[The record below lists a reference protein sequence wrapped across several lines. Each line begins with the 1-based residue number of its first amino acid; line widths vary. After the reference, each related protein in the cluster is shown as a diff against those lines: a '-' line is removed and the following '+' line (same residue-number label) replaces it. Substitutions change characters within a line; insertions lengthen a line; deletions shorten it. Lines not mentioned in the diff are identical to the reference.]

1 MSNPFLRWL
10 LGLEVIPADAEG
22 LRLVWERPW
31 PAWVWAAL
39 ALVAGFLAAWGYSRL
54 AGSRRGRVLLASTRF
69 LLVLLV
75 LLVISGPM
83 LELPRETVEEDWV
96 LMLVD
101 RSASMTIADV
111 GPDVGLAQ
119 KRVSRDEQLRRLLG
133 GHDKMWRRL
142 DEARH
147 VVWLGFHD
155 GAFELAPP
163 HAPPHAPTPPPQ
175 TPPTDTQPPLP
186 EADGTKTQSAP
197 GNLPVAL
204 DDPDGGR
211 TRLNTALEQALQRAA
226 ARALS
231 GVVIFSD
238 GRTTDPPSRASIRRL
253 RSDKV
258 GVFTVPLGS
267 PRPLGDLAIRRV
279 DAPRRAFVRDEVP
292 VVVELDQLGSRVL
305 AGGAVVS
312 LVDDTGG
319 AGRELARVELGP
331 DAEDVEHVTLT
342 AKPQLAGEAM
352 WRVVVETDPPDL
364 IADNNIETFLIELI
378 DRPLRILFVEGYP
391 RWEYRYLKN
400 LLIREPSI
408 ESSVML
414 ISADRDFAQEGNQPI
429 TRLPRS
435 PEEFAPFD
443 VVVLGDVPG
452 SFFSPEQLEMIRD
465 HVALRGAGLLW
476 IGGERYT
483 PRSYAGTVL
492 ADLLPLR
499 GSLAL
504 PVIGSPVNMTPT
516 ALADRMG
523 LLRLAGTE
531 RGGWPRELT
540 DPSAGWSLLYW
551 AQRIE
556 PGRLKPTAEVLAET
570 VRDFRGARMPL
581 VIQMRYG
588 AGQIIY
594 VATDEVWRWRYGRG
608 ELLPERFW
616 VQIMRRLGRES
627 LSGSG
632 EAATLDVS
640 PRRLTTRQV
649 MRVDLELLDARLFD
663 ETRVSVPA
671 TVETADGRSLAE
683 IELRRLDAPSPAAD
697 APTVEFAATYRPGV
711 PGQLRVRVN
720 EPTLDGLHL
729 DVPVEV
735 FAPEDELRRPD
746 TDHELLEALAAQ
758 TGGRSLPPEDV
769 DALERLLPNRSVR
782 TINPLTE
789 RIWDTPLVFGLALLL
804 LSCEWI
810 GRKVIRLI

>member
-1 MSNPFLRWL
+1 MRSPFVRWL
-10 LGLEVIPADAEG
+10 LDLDVIPADAEG

-31 PAWVWAAL
+31 PAWAWAAL
-39 ALVAGFLAAWGYSRL
+39 VLVAGFLAAWGYSRL
-54 AGSRRGRVLLASTRF
+54 AGNRHGRVLLAATRF
-69 LLVLLV
+69 LLVVLL

-83 LELPRETVEEDWV
+83 LELPRETIEEDWV

-111 GPDVGLAQ
+111 AGGDEGAPQ
-119 KRVSRDEQLRRLLG
+119 RRSRDEQLRGVLAEAG
-133 GHDKMWRRL
+133 GMWRRL
-142 DEARH
+142 DESRH
-147 VVWLGFHD
+147 VVWLGFDD
-155 GAFELAPP
+155 GAFELA
-163 HAPPHAPTPPPQ
+163 APAAAAESGDGAAGAMPVVLEA
-175 TPPTDTQPPLP
+175 
-186 EADGTKTQSAP
+186 ADGR
-197 GNLPVAL
+197 
-204 DDPDGGR
+204 R
-211 TRLNTALEQALQRAA
+211 TRLNAALEQALQRAA

-253 RSDKV
+253 RSDRV
-258 GVFTVPLGS
+258 GVYAVPLGS
-267 PRPLGDLAIRRV
+267 RQPLGDLAIRRV
-279 DAPRRAFVRDEVP
+279 EAPRRAFVRDEVP
-292 VVVELDQLGSRVL
+292 VVVELDQLG
-305 AGGAVVS
+305 AQAAAAGAVIS
-312 LVDDTGG
+312 LVDVTSG
-319 AGRELARVELGP
+319 AERELDRVELGP
-331 DAEDVEHVTLT
+331 EAEDLERVVLT
-342 AKPQLAGEAM
+342 AEPQLAGEAT
-352 WRVVVETDPPDL
+352 WRVVVRTDPADL
-364 IADNNIETFLIELI
+364 IEDNNAETFLIELI
-378 DRPLRILFVEGYP
+378 DRPLRVLFVEGYP

-400 LLIREPSI
+400 LLIRERSI

-443 VVVLGDVPG
+443 VVVLGDVAG

-483 PRSYAGTVL
+483 PRTYAGSVL

-504 PVIGSPVNMTPT
+504 PAIGSPVTMAPT
-516 ALADRMG
+516 ALAGRLG
-523 LLRLAGTE
+523 LLRLTGDGET
-531 RGGWPRELT
+531 GWPRELM
-540 DPSAGWSLLYW
+540 DPDTGWSLLYW

-570 VRDFRGARMPL
+570 VHEFRGAHLPL
-581 VIQMRYG
+581 VVQMRYG

-594 VATDEVWRWRYGRG
+594 VATDEIWRWRYGRG

-616 VQIMRRLGRES
+616 VQIIRRLGRES
-627 LSGSG
+627 LSGS
-632 EAATLDVS
+632 EEPATLDIS
-640 PRRLTTRQV
+640 PRRLTTSQV

-671 TVETADGRSLAE
+671 IVETAEGDPVAE
-683 IELRRLDAPSPAAD
+683 LELRRVEGLAAPGAAS
-697 APTVEFAATYRPGV
+697 AVAFSATYRPGAT
-711 PGQLRVRVN
+711 GQLRVRVSD
-720 EPTLDGLHL
+720 PTLDGVRLA
-729 DVPVEV
+729 VGVEV

-746 TDHELLEALAAQ
+746 TDHELLEALAVQ
-758 TGGRSLPPEDV
+758 TGGAVLPAEEV
-769 DALERLLPNRSVR
+769 VGLERLLPNRSVR

-789 RIWDTPLVFGLALLL
+789 RIWDTPLVFGIALLL

-810 GRKVIRLI
+810 GRKVVRLV

>member
-1 MSNPFLRWL
+1 MSNTFLRWL
-10 LGLEVIPADAEG
+10 LDLDVIPADAEG

-31 PAWVWAAL
+31 PAWLWAVL
-39 ALVAGFLAAWGYSRL
+39 VVVAGFLAAWGYSRL
-54 AGSRRGRVLLASTRF
+54 GGNRNGRALLAVTRF
-69 LLVLLV
+69 ALVILVLLI
-75 LLVISGPM
+75 ISGPM

-111 GPDVGLAQ
+111 GEDGGSAED
-119 KRVSRDEQLRRLLG
+119 RISRDDQLRDLLG
-133 GHDKMWRRL
+133 GLDDMWTRL
-142 DEARH
+142 DEDRH

-155 GAFELAPP
+155 GAFELGAP
-163 HAPPHAPTPPPQ
+163 
-175 TPPTDTQPPLP
+175 DT
-186 EADGTKTQSAP
+186 ATKSGDNSPASAP
-197 GNLPVAL
+197 ERFPVAL
-204 DDPDGGR
+204 ESADGQR
-211 TRLNTALEQALQRAA
+211 TRLDTALEQALQRAA

-279 DAPRRAFVRDEVP
+279 DAPRRAFVRDQVP
-292 VVVELDQLGSRVL
+292 VVVELDQLGTRASG
-305 AGGAVVS
+305 AGTVVR
-312 LVDDTGG
+312 LVDDTSG
-319 AGRELARVELGP
+319 ASRELVRVEIGP
-331 DAEDVEHVTLT
+331 GDEDLERVTLT
-342 AKPQLAGEAM
+342 AEPQLAGEAT
-352 WRVVVETDPPDL
+352 WRVMVETDPPDL
-364 IADNNIETFLIELI
+364 IADNNVETFLIELI
-378 DRPLRILFVEGYP
+378 DRPLRVLFVEGYP

-400 LLIREPSI
+400 LLIRERSI

-443 VVVLGDVPG
+443 VVMLGDVAG

-465 HVALRGAGLLW
+465 HVSLRGAGLLW

-483 PRSYAGTVL
+483 PRTYTGTVL

-504 PVIGSPVNMTPT
+504 PVIGSPVNMMPTP
-516 ALADRMG
+516 LADRQ
-523 LLRLAGTE
+523 
-531 RGGWPRELT
+531 
-540 DPSAGWSLLYW
+540 GWSSLYW

-570 VRDFRGARMPL
+570 VREFRGARLPL
-581 VIQMRYG
+581 VVQMRYG

-608 ELLPERFW
+608 EMLPERFW
-616 VQIMRRLGRES
+616 VQIIRRLGRES
-627 LSGSG
+627 LSGSE

-640 PRRLTTRQV
+640 PRRLTTSQV
-649 MRVDLELLDARLFD
+649 MRIDLELLDARLFD

-671 TVETADGRSLAE
+671 TVETADGNAVAE
-683 IELRRLDAPSPAAD
+683 IELRRLDAHSETGE
-697 APTVEFAATYRPGV
+697 APTVGFAATYRPGV
-711 PGQLRVRVN
+711 TGQLRVRVDD
-720 EPTLDGLHL
+720 PTLDGLRL
-729 DVPVEV
+729 EVPLEV
-735 FAPEDELRRPD
+735 FAHEDELRRPD
-746 TDHELLEALAAQ
+746 TDHELLGALAAQ
-758 TGGRSLPPEDV
+758 TGGRVLAPEDV
-769 DALERLLPNRSVR
+769 GELERLLPNRSVR

-789 RIWDTPLVFGLALLL
+789 RIWDTPLVFGLVLLL
-804 LSCEWI
+804 VTCEWI
-810 GRKVIRLI
+810 GRKVIRLA

>member
-1 MSNPFLRWL
+1 MRNPFLRWL
-10 LGLEVIPADAEG
+10 LDLDVIPADADG
-22 LRLVWERPW
+22 LRLVWEHPW

-39 ALVAGFLAAWGYSRL
+39 VLVAGFLAAWGYSRL
-54 AGSRRGRVLLASTRF
+54 EGNSRGRALLAVTRF
-69 LLVLLV
+69 LLVLLL

-83 LELPRETVEEDWV
+83 LELPRETMEEDWV

-111 GPDVGLAQ
+111 GRDDGPAHE
-119 KRVSRDEQLRRLLG
+119 RISRDEQLRRLLG
-133 GHDKMWRRL
+133 EHDGMWRRL

-155 GAFELAPP
+155 GAFELGAPALP
-163 HAPPHAPTPPPQ
+163 
-175 TPPTDTQPPLP
+175 P
-186 EADGTKTQSAP
+186 EADTGPAAGAP
-197 GNLPVAL
+197 GSLPVAL
-204 DDPDGGR
+204 EDADGRR
-211 TRLNTALEQALQRAA
+211 TRLDMALDQALQRAA

-231 GVVIFSD
+231 GIVIFSD

-258 GVFTVPLGS
+258 GVFAVPLGS

-292 VVVELDQLGSRVL
+292 VVVDLDQLGSGVR
-305 AGGAVVS
+305 AAGAVVR
-312 LVDDTGG
+312 LVDDTNEF
-319 AGRELARVELGP
+319 GRELARVEIGP
-331 DAEDVEHVTLT
+331 DAEDVKRVTLT
-342 AKPQLAGEAM
+342 AEPQLAGEAR

-378 DRPLRILFVEGYP
+378 DRPLRVLFVEGYP

-400 LLIREPSI
+400 LLIRERSI

-443 VVVLGDVPG
+443 VVMLGDVAG

-504 PVIGSPVNMTPT
+504 PVMGSPVNMMPT
-516 ALADRMG
+516 ALADRIG
-523 LLRLAGTE
+523 LLRLAGTD
-531 RGGWPRELT
+531 RGGWPRELM
-540 DPSAGWSLLYW
+540 DPAAGWSLLYW

-570 VRDFRGARMPL
+570 VREFRGVHLPL
-581 VIQMRYG
+581 VVQMRYG
-588 AGQIIY
+588 AGQVIY

-608 ELLPERFW
+608 EMLPERFW
-616 VQIMRRLGRES
+616 VQIIRRLGRES
-627 LSGSG
+627 LSGS
-632 EAATLDVS
+632 EEPATLDVS

-663 ETRVSVPA
+663 ETRTSIPA
-671 TVETADGRSLAE
+671 TVETADGQPLAE
-683 IELRRLDAPSPAAD
+683 IELRRLDAPSQMVNS
-697 APTVEFAATYRPGV
+697 PTVGFAATYRPGV

-720 EPTLDGLHL
+720 DPTLNGLRL

-735 FAPEDELRRPD
+735 FTPEDELRRPD

-758 TGGRSLPPEDV
+758 TGGRVLRPEDAA
-769 DALERLLPNRSVR
+769 ALERLLPNRSVR

-810 GRKVIRLI
+810 GRKVISLV

>member
-1 MSNPFLRWL
+1 MSNTFLRWL
-10 LGLEVIPADAEG
+10 LDLDVIPADAEG

-39 ALVAGFLAAWGYSRL
+39 VVVAGFLATWGYSRL
-54 AGSRRGRVLLASTRF
+54 GGNRNGRTLLAVTRF
-69 LLVLLV
+69 ALVILVLLI
-75 LLVISGPM
+75 ISGPM

-111 GPDVGLAQ
+111 GEDGGRAED
-119 KRVSRDEQLRRLLG
+119 RISREDQLRQLLDG
-133 GHDKMWRRL
+133 LQDMWTRL
-142 DEARH
+142 DEDRH

-155 GAFELAPP
+155 GAFELGA
-163 HAPPHAPTPPPQ
+163 
-175 TPPTDTQPPLP
+175 P
-186 EADGTKTQSAP
+186 EAAP
-197 GNLPVAL
+197 EAGEDTPVAAPKRLPVAL
-204 DDPDGGR
+204 ESADGQR
-211 TRLNTALEQALQRAA
+211 TRLDTALEQALQRAA

-279 DAPRRAFVRDEVP
+279 DAPRRAFVRDQVP
-292 VVVELDQLGSRVL
+292 VVVELDQLGTRAAA
-305 AGGAVVS
+305 AGTVVR
-312 LVDDTGG
+312 LVDETSG
-319 AGRELARVELGP
+319 AGRELARVEIGP
-331 DAEDVEHVTLT
+331 HDQDLERVTLT
-342 AKPQLAGEAM
+342 AEPQLAGEAT
-352 WRVVVETDPPDL
+352 WRVLVETDPPDL

-378 DRPLRILFVEGYP
+378 DRPLRVLFVEGYP

-400 LLIREPSI
+400 LLIRERSI

-443 VVVLGDVPG
+443 VVMLGDVAG

-483 PRSYAGTVL
+483 PRTYTGTVL

-504 PVIGSPVNMTPT
+504 PVMGSPVNMMPTP
-516 ALADRMG
+516 LADRQG
-523 LLRLAGTE
+523 LLRLAGDE
-531 RGGWPRELT
+531 YGGWPRELT
-540 DPSAGWSLLYW
+540 DPASGWSLLYW

-570 VRDFRGARMPL
+570 VREFRGSHLPL
-581 VIQMRYG
+581 VVQMRYG

-608 ELLPERFW
+608 ETLPERFW
-616 VQIMRRLGRES
+616 VQIIRRLGRES
-627 LSGSG
+627 LSGSE

-640 PRRLTTRQV
+640 PRRLTTSQV
-649 MRVDLELLDARLFD
+649 MRIDLELLDARLFD

-671 TVETADGRSLAE
+671 TVETTDGDVVAE
-683 IELRRLDAPSPAAD
+683 IDLRRLDAMSETGE
-697 APTVEFAATYRPGV
+697 APTVGFAATYRPGV
-711 PGQLRVRVN
+711 TGQLRVRV
-720 EPTLDGLHL
+720 EDPTLDGLRL
-729 DVPVEV
+729 VVPVEV

-746 TDHELLEALAAQ
+746 TDHELLGALAAQ
-758 TGGRSLPPEDV
+758 TGGRVLAPEDV
-769 DALERLLPNRSVR
+769 GELERLLPNRSVR

-789 RIWDTPLVFGLALLL
+789 RIWDTPLVFGLVLLL
-804 LSCEWI
+804 LTCEWI
-810 GRKVIRLI
+810 GRKVVRLA

>member
-1 MSNPFLRWL
+1 MSSTFLRWL
-10 LGLEVIPADAEG
+10 LDLDVIPADAEG

-39 ALVAGFLAAWGYSRL
+39 VVVAGFLAGWAYSRL
-54 AGSRRGRVLLASTRF
+54 GGNRNGRALLAVTRCA
-69 LLVLLV
+69 LVILVLLI
-75 LLVISGPM
+75 ISGPM

-111 GPDVGLAQ
+111 GQDGGSAAN
-119 KRVSRDEQLRRLLG
+119 RVSRDAQLRELLS
-133 GHDKMWRRL
+133 GHDDMWSVL
-142 DEARH
+142 DEKRH

-155 GAFELAPP
+155 GAFELGEPDAAAEPDG
-163 HAPPHAPTPPPQ
+163 
-175 TPPTDTQPPLP
+175 DT
-186 EADGTKTQSAP
+186 TAP
-197 GNLPVAL
+197 GAETLPVAL
-204 DDPDGGR
+204 EDADGQR
-211 TRLNTALEQALQRAA
+211 TRLDAALEQALQRAA

-258 GVFTVPLGS
+258 SVFTIPLGS

-279 DAPRRAFVRDEVP
+279 DAPRRAFVRDQVP
-292 VVVELDQLGSRVL
+292 VVVELDELG
-305 AGGAVVS
+305 AQGASDGTIVR
-312 LVDDTGG
+312 LVDDTSGTS
-319 AGRELARVELGP
+319 RELARVEIGP
-331 DAEDVEHVTLT
+331 DNEDLGRVTLT
-342 AKPQLAGEAM
+342 AEPQLAGEAT
-352 WRVVVETDPPDL
+352 WRVIVETDPPDL
-364 IADNNIETFLIELI
+364 IADNNVETFLIELI
-378 DRPLRILFVEGYP
+378 DRPLRVLFVEGYP

-400 LLIREPSI
+400 LLIRERSI

-443 VVVLGDVPG
+443 VVVLGDVAG

-483 PRSYAGTVL
+483 PRTYTGTVL

-504 PVIGSPVNMTPT
+504 PVIGSPVNMVPTP
-516 ALADRMG
+516 LADRQG
-523 LLRLAGTE
+523 LLRLTGDDP
-531 RGGWPRELT
+531 GGWPRDLS
-540 DPSAGWSLLYW
+540 DPASGWSLLYW

-570 VRDFRGARMPL
+570 VREFRGASLPL

-608 ELLPERFW
+608 ETLPERFW
-616 VQIMRRLGRES
+616 VQIIRRLGRES
-627 LSGSG
+627 LSGSE
-632 EAATLDVS
+632 EAATLDVI
-640 PRRLTTRQV
+640 PRRLTTSQV
-649 MRVDLELLDARLFD
+649 IRIDLELLDARLFD
-663 ETRVSVPA
+663 ETRLSVPA
-671 TVETADGRSLAE
+671 TVETADGEAMAE
-683 IELRRLDAPSPAAD
+683 IELRRVEPLAESGE
-697 APTVEFAATYRPGV
+697 APTVGFAATYRPGV
-711 PGQLRVRVN
+711 TGQLRVRVDD
-720 EPTLDGLHL
+720 PTLDGLRL
-729 DVPVEV
+729 QVPIEV

-746 TDHELLEALAAQ
+746 TDHELLGALAAQ
-758 TGGRSLPPEDV
+758 TGGRVLAPQDV
-769 DALERLLPNRSVR
+769 GELERLLPNRSVR

-789 RIWDTPLVFGLALLL
+789 RIWDTPLVFGLVLLL
-804 LSCEWI
+804 LTCEWV
-810 GRKVIRLI
+810 GRKVIRLA

>member
-1 MSNPFLRWL
+1 MTNPFLRWL
-10 LGLEVIPADAEG
+10 LDLEVIPADAEG
-22 LRLVWERPW
+22 LRLVWEHPW

-39 ALVAGFLAAWGYSRL
+39 VVVAGFLAAWGYSRL
-54 AGSRRGRVLLASTRF
+54 VGNRHGRALLAATRF
-69 LLVLLV
+69 MLVILM

-111 GPDVGLAQ
+111 GEDQGPAHG
-119 KRVSRDEQLRRLLG
+119 RISRDEQLRELLG
-133 GHDKMWRRL
+133 QLPGMWRRL

-163 HAPPHAPTPPPQ
+163 PPESDNGAPESTRQA
-175 TPPTDTQPPLP
+175 
-186 EADGTKTQSAP
+186 
-197 GNLPVAL
+197 LPVAL
-204 DDPDGGR
+204 DEADGGR

-231 GVVIFSD
+231 GVVVFSD
-238 GRTTDPPSRASIRRL
+238 GRTTDPPTRASIRRL

-258 GVFTVPLGS
+258 GVFAVPLGS
-267 PRPLGDLAIRRV
+267 DRPMGDLAIRRV

-292 VVVELDQLGSRVL
+292 VVVQLDQLGSR
-305 AGGAVVS
+305 AAAAGAVVRLLDETS
-312 LVDDTGG
+312 G

-331 DAEDVEHVTLT
+331 DTDELERVTLT
-342 AKPQLAGEAM
+342 AEPQLAGEAT

-378 DRPLRILFVEGYP
+378 DRPLRVLFVEGYP

-400 LLIREPSI
+400 LLIRERSV

-443 VVVLGDVPG
+443 VVVLGDVAG

-465 HVALRGAGLLW
+465 HVAVRGAGLLW

-483 PRSYAGTVL
+483 PRTYSGTVL

-504 PVIGSPVNMTPT
+504 PVIGTAVNMMPTP
-516 ALADRMG
+516 LADRLG
-523 LLRLAGTE
+523 LLRLVGDD
-531 RGGWPRELT
+531 RGGWPRELI
-540 DPSAGWSLLYW
+540 DPSTGWSLLHW

-570 VRDFRGARMPL
+570 VREYRGAHLPL

-594 VATDEVWRWRYGRG
+594 VATDEIWRWRYGRG

-616 VQIMRRLGRES
+616 VQIIRRLGRES
-627 LSGSG
+627 LSGSE

-640 PRRLTTRQV
+640 PRRLTTSQV
-649 MRVDLELLDARLFD
+649 MRIDLELQDARLFD
-663 ETRVSVPA
+663 ETRISVPA
-671 TVETADGRSLAE
+671 TVETADGRPVAE
-683 IELRRLDAPSPAAD
+683 LELRRLDAPSQAGEAS
-697 APTVEFAATYRPGV
+697 TVGFGATYRASV
-711 PGQLRVRVN
+711 TGQLRVRVDD
-720 EPTLDGLHL
+720 PTLNGLRL
-729 DVPVEV
+729 GVPVEV

-746 TDHELLEALAAQ
+746 TDHDLLEALAAE
-758 TGGRSLPPEDV
+758 TGGRVLPPEDV
-769 DALERLLPNRSVR
+769 AELERLLPNRSVR

-789 RIWDTPLVFGLALLL
+789 RIWDTPLVFSLALLL
-804 LSCEWI
+804 LACEWI
-810 GRKVIRLI
+810 GRKIIRLA